1 MLIVTRRNFNRA
13 LATAALTLA
22 ALYSPLGSLGS
33 AVAQDVDATEL
44 AKAPPLG
51 DVVLGPESAPV
62 TIVEYAS
69 MSCGHCA
76 AFHKTMFPAIRAE
89 YIDTGR
95 VRFVFRE
102 FPLDLKAAAGSM
114 VARCIGKNDPNK
126 YHEAVSTLFAAQD
139 EWVPRD
145 TAAQLRRIARQSGLD
160 DNAFNACIGNQD
172 TVDALKLG
180 KDHASQ
186 KLNVNSTPT
195 FFVNGTQVKGV
206 WSLDQFRQLIEAKL
220 KS

>member
-1 MLIVTRRNFNRA
+1 
-13 LATAALTLA
+13 
-22 ALYSPLGSLGS
+22 
-33 AVAQDVDATEL
+33 
-44 AKAPPLG
+44 
-51 DVVLGPESAPV
+51 
-62 TIVEYAS
+62 
-69 MSCGHCA
+69 
-76 AFHKTMFPAIRAE
+76 
-89 YIDTGR
+89 
-95 VRFVFRE
+95 
-102 FPLDLKAAAGSM
+102 M